1 MLLINKIPHF
11 LLAYFLIK
19 LKVIK
24 MKITNRLKKI
34 LVLDGIDNDF
44 IDYGAKIACPECE
57 GVIVYSIVN
66 SYEFDT
72 LSEEVKCFL
81 VKKMRGV
88 KLVSEHK
95 KYSYDESQLDV
106 SKNSCSKCLKE
117 FSTVLTYKEVQPA
130 RYRVYL
136 VGLFEGDLK
145 QIKL

>member
-1 MLLINKIPHF
+1 
-11 LLAYFLIK
+11 K
-19 LKVIK
+19 L
-24 MKITNRLKKI
+24 TNRLKKKI

-57 GVIVYSIVN
+57 GLIVYSVVN

-88 KLVSEHK
+88 KLVSENK

-136 VGLFEGDLK
+136 VGLFDGDLK
-145 QIKL
+145 QFKL

>member
-1 MLLINKIPHF
+1 M
-11 LLAYFLIK
+11 K
-19 LKVIK
+19 L
-24 MKITNRLKKI
+24 TNRLKKKI

-57 GVIVYSIVN
+57 GVIVYSVVN

-88 KLVSEHK
+88 KLVSENK

-136 VGLFEGDLK
+136 VGLIDGDLK
-145 QIKL
+145 QFKL

>member
-1 MLLINKIPHF
+1 
-11 LLAYFLIK
+11 
-19 LKVIK
+19 
-24 MKITNRLKKI
+24 MKITNRLKKKT

-44 IDYGAKIACPECE
+44 IDYGAEIACPECE
-57 GVIVYSIVN
+57 GVIAYSIVN
-66 SYEFDT
+66 SYEFDS
-72 LSEEVKCFL
+72 LSEEIKYFL

-88 KLVSEHK
+88 KLVSELK

-106 SKNSCSKCLKE
+106 SKNTCSKCLKE

>member
-1 MLLINKIPHF
+1 M
-11 LLAYFLIK
+11 K
-19 LKVIK
+19 L
-24 MKITNRLKKI
+24 TNRLKKKI
-34 LVLDGIDNDF
+34 LVLDRIDNDF

-57 GVIVYSIVN
+57 GVIVYSVVN

-88 KLVSEHK
+88 KLVSENK

-136 VGLFEGDLK
+136 VGLFDGDLK
-145 QIKL
+145 QFKL

>member
-1 MLLINKIPHF
+1 
-11 LLAYFLIK
+11 
-19 LKVIK
+19 
-24 MKITNRLKKI
+24 MKITNQLKKKL

-44 IDYGAKIACPECE
+44 IEYGKEIACPKCE

-66 SYEFDT
+66 SYAFDT
-72 LSEEVKCFL
+72 LTEEVKCFL

-95 KYSYDESQLDV
+95 KYSYDESQLHV
-106 SKNSCSKCLKE
+106 SKNTCSKCLKE
-117 FSTVLTYKEVQPA
+117 FSTVLTYQEVQPA

>member
-1 MLLINKIPHF
+1 M
-11 LLAYFLIK
+11 K
-19 LKVIK
+19 L
-24 MKITNRLKKI
+24 TNRLKKKI

-57 GVIVYSIVN
+57 GVIVYSVVN

-88 KLVSEHK
+88 KLVSENK

-130 RYRVYL
+130 RYRIYL
-136 VGLFEGDLK
+136 VGLFDGDLK
-145 QIKL
+145 QFKL

>member
-1 MLLINKIPHF
+1 M
-11 LLAYFLIK
+11 K
-19 LKVIK
+19 L
-24 MKITNRLKKI
+24 TNRLKKKI

-57 GVIVYSIVN
+57 GVIVYSVVN

-88 KLVSEHK
+88 KLVSENK

-130 RYRVYL
+130 RYRVL
-136 VGLFEGDLK
+136 SCGAF
-145 QIKL
+145 

>member
-1 MLLINKIPHF
+1 M
-11 LLAYFLIK
+11 K
-19 LKVIK
+19 L
-24 MKITNRLKKI
+24 TNRLRKKI

-57 GVIVYSIVN
+57 GVIVYSVVN

-88 KLVSEHK
+88 KLVSENK

-136 VGLFEGDLK
+136 VGLFDGDLK
-145 QIKL
+145 QFKL

>member
-1 MLLINKIPHF
+1 M
-11 LLAYFLIK
+11 K
-19 LKVIK
+19 L
-24 MKITNRLKKI
+24 TNRLRKKI

-44 IDYGAKIACPECE
+44 IDYGAEIACPECE

-66 SYEFDT
+66 SYKFDT
-72 LSEEVKCFL
+72 LPEEVKCFL

-88 KLVSEHK
+88 KLVSEHQ
-95 KYSYDESQLDV
+95 KYSYDDSQLDV
-106 SKNSCSKCLKE
+106 SKNTCSKCLKE

>member
-1 MLLINKIPHF
+1 M
-11 LLAYFLIK
+11 K
-19 LKVIK
+19 L
-24 MKITNRLKKI
+24 TNRLKKKI

-57 GVIVYSIVN
+57 GVIVYSVVN
-66 SYEFDT
+66 SYEFNT

-88 KLVSEHK
+88 KLVSENK

-136 VGLFEGDLK
+136 VGLFDGDLK
-145 QIKL
+145 QFKL

>member
-1 MLLINKIPHF
+1 
-11 LLAYFLIK
+11 
-19 LKVIK
+19 
-24 MKITNRLKKI
+24 NRLKKKI

-57 GVIVYSIVN
+57 GVIVYSVVN

-88 KLVSEHK
+88 KLVSENK

-136 VGLFEGDLK
+136 VGLFDGDLK
-145 QIKL
+145 QFKL

>member
-1 MLLINKIPHF
+1 M
-11 LLAYFLIK
+11 K
-19 LKVIK
+19 L
-24 MKITNRLKKI
+24 TNRLKKKI

-57 GVIVYSIVN
+57 GLIVYSVVN

-88 KLVSEHK
+88 KLVSENK

-136 VGLFEGDLK
+136 VGLFDGDLK
-145 QIKL
+145 QFKL

>member
-1 MLLINKIPHF
+1 M
-11 LLAYFLIK
+11 K
-19 LKVIK
+19 L
-24 MKITNRLKKI
+24 TNRLKKKI

-57 GVIVYSIVN
+57 GVIVYSVVN

-72 LSEEVKCFL
+72 ISEEVKCFL

-88 KLVSEHK
+88 KLVSENK

-136 VGLFEGDLK
+136 VGLFDGDLK
-145 QIKL
+145 QFKL